1 MNCDF
6 CGVRSS
12 IGFCGECKRL
22 LCEDCAEKCES
33 CGSLIC
39 REHARDTAYRRLCPA
54 CMRERNQQFA
64 STIDEMRRYAYEMA
78 NQTEG
83 RMGAF
88 FERLIDVLEEV
99 RRRDRDL
106 QDAQAQLE
114 QRIAQRTQALQR
126 QVQEKDA
133 AYRNVLAMKDAALQA
148 TRAKSEFLA
157 NTSHEIRT
165 PMNGV
170 IAMSDL
176 LLDTELTASQ
186 RHYVETIQRSGRA
199 LLSLVGDILDYS
211 RIEAGR
217 LTITPIPF
225 DLEVTITDVVELLA
239 PRAEEKGLA
248 LIMRYAPNAPRRLIG
263 DAGRVRQILTNLIG
277 NAIKFTHQGHV
288 LVNTECLG
296 LDEERAILRI
306 AVEDTGIGIPQS
318 RLNDI
323 FRQFVQA
330 DDATYQYY
338 GGTGLGLP
346 ITHKLCRMMGGRI
359 GVKSTAG
366 EGSRFRVTLPFAL
379 DREAALAPPDDATDL
394 HGVQVL
400 VADPSQVNQ
409 RILYEQ
415 LCGWGL
421 RVETVSTP
429 EKALAGMR
437 SVRRKGDPFHMTLIT
452 HQPGPMDAIALGEAI
467 KADPELRGTVLVML
481 SRTGQRGEA
490 ARAAAAGFAAYLSG
504 VYRSSELHDMLRAV
518 WSAHESG
525 QEATLITRHT
535 VAEAR
540 EKGDQNEARPKPY
553 INANILVVDDEPVN
567 QEVAVEVLKTLGCR
581 VTVASNGQE
590 GLERY
595 RQDQFDAVLMDC
607 EMPVL
612 DGYAATRAIREW
624 EGQAAHVPIIAMT
637 GHASE
642 LEQKKSIAAG
652 MDDHFVK
659 PVEPAMLMDLLM
671 RWLHK
676 QPAGV
681 PEGSTMEDVTQ
692 AAPEE
697 TPAPHGPQSAAGELP
712 VLDLQR
718 ALEVTGGNARILKRV
733 TDVFLAN
740 LPNEVEA
747 LAAALTA
754 GQRETVQRK
763 AHALKSAAASMGG
776 LRVNTIAL
784 EIEAAAKEDR
794 LTEAQERY
802 ANELVAEFARLKTAL
817 EAVDWDKEIPASS

>member
-6 CGVRSS
+6 CSVRSS
-12 IGFCGECKRL
+12 VGYCGECKRL
-22 LCEDCAEKCES
+22 LCDDCGEKCEN
-33 CGSLIC
+33 CGALAC
-39 REHARDTAYRRLCPA
+39 REHIRETAYRRLCAA

-64 STIDEMRRYAYEMA
+64 SSIDEMQRYAYEMA
-78 NQTEG
+78 NQSEG
-83 RMGAF
+83 RAGQF

-114 QRIAQRTQALQR
+114 QRIVQRTQNLQR
-126 QVQEKDA
+126 QLQEKDTTCRSA
-133 AYRNVLAMKDAALQA
+133 IAMKEAALEA
-148 TRAKSEFLA
+148 TRAKSEFLT
-157 NTSHEIRT
+157 NTSHEFRT

-170 IAMSDL
+170 IALTDL
-176 LLDTELTASQ
+176 LLETELTATQ

-199 LLSLVGDILDYS
+199 LMSLVGDILDYA

-225 DLEVTITDVVELLA
+225 DLEVTITDVVELLV

-288 LVNTECLG
+288 LVNAECLG

-318 RLNDI
+318 RLNGV

-346 ITHKLCRMMGGRI
+346 IAHKLSHMMGGRI
-359 GVKSTAG
+359 GVKSTVG

-379 DREAALAPPDDATDL
+379 DREAAVAPPDDATDL
-394 HGVQVL
+394 HGLPVL
-400 VADPSQVNQ
+400 LADPSQMNR
-409 RILYEQ
+409 RILHEQ
-415 LCGWGL
+415 LSSWGL
-421 RVETVSTP
+421 HVETVSNP
-429 EKALAGMR
+429 EKVLTGMR
-437 SVRRKGDPFHMTLIT
+437 NVARKGTPFQLTLIT
-452 HQPGPMDAIALGEAI
+452 HQPDAMDALVLAESIQ
-467 KADPELRGTVLVML
+467 ADPQLRGTVLVML
-481 SRTGQRGEA
+481 SRTGLRGEA
-490 ARAAAAGFAAYLSG
+490 VAAAEAGFTAYLSG
-504 VYRSSELHDMLRAV
+504 VFRSSEFHDMLRAA
-518 WSAHESG
+518 WSAHENKLDTG
-525 QEATLITRHT
+525 LITRHT
-535 VAEAR
+535 IAEAR
-540 EKGDQNEARPKPY
+540 EKSTDEELSAKPY

-567 QEVAVEVLKTLGCR
+567 QEVAREVLKTLGCR

-590 GLERY
+590 GLECY

-624 EGQAAHVPIIAMT
+624 EGKAAHVPIIAMT

-652 MDDHFVK
+652 MDAHFVK
-659 PVEPAMLMDLLM
+659 PVEPAMLMELLM

-681 PEGSTMEDVTQ
+681 PEESTMDDLTRESTENEST
-692 AAPEE
+692 A
-697 TPAPHGPQSAAGELP
+697 PAPQSIDDTIP
-712 VLDLQR
+712 VLDTER
-718 ALEVTGGNARILKRV
+718 AAEITGGNVNILKRV
-733 TDVFLAN
+733 TGVFLES
-740 LPNEVEA
+740 LPPQVEA
-747 LAAALTA
+747 LAAALTG
-754 GQRETVQRK
+754 GQRETVQHK
-763 AHALKSAAASMGG
+763 AHALKSAAASIGG
-776 LRVNTIAL
+776 LRVNRIAL
-784 EIEAAAKEDR
+784 ELEAAAKEDR
-794 LTEAQERY
+794 LAGVSAHY
-802 ANELVAEFARLKTAL
+802 ANELVAEFARLKAAL
-817 EAVDWDKEIPASS
+817 EAVDWEKEVPPSA